1 MLRSCYSFQ
10 NWVTIC
16 VSRRV
21 GLDWIGLDWVGMD
34 WIGLDWIGLDWV
46 GLGWNPLL
54 PKAKNVLN
62 LIEHM
67 NSDSIHSQEKYN
79 QQLDRTQNTNE
90 THVNV
95 HQRIEEYTRNQ
106 VYDARNQV
114 YDARNQ
120 VYDARNQVLDT
131 HPNDDDFILSIK
143 PDELDAYD
151 ESGFQ
156 IYVDS
161 KDFARY
167 GNELVSLIS
176 GSEAPGDSNSFDDQ
190 HDTDNSSDEPTGVQI
205 QHEIVENGGL
215 VPFTKLS
222 YEAVEKGVLQH
233 YFDNTHKLSSALDI
247 LASYLKGQKILYM
260 EAKYHVEMQLNFLM
274 LPAIGL
280 STVATV
286 FSGFSY
292 FGSFNAVI
300 LASVNATIVF
310 LLSLVNYLKLD
321 AASEGHKICAHQYD
335 KLQSSVE
342 FMSGSVLLFQNTGSD
357 AHDSQSRNE
366 SERHIMEK
374 LREVEKKIVEIK
386 ETNPF
391 IIPRVIRYR
400 YPVIYHTNIF
410 SLIKRIED
418 IRSKLIVSLKHVKND
433 IRYLNAKQQQYMA
446 SGNNGLSTTQCG
458 ILESLYTKKKEI
470 MKEILLSKSAF
481 RVIDQ
486 IFKQEMINAEHQR
499 VSIWYKIF
507 CFGWVHSNLHRHID
521 PERLNSFIADLMDP
535 FHD

>member
-1 MLRSCYSFQ
+1 
-10 NWVTIC
+10 
-16 VSRRV
+16 
-21 GLDWIGLDWVGMD
+21 
-34 WIGLDWIGLDWV
+34 
-46 GLGWNPLL
+46 
-54 PKAKNVLN
+54 
-62 LIEHM
+62 
-67 NSDSIHSQEKYN
+67 
-79 QQLDRTQNTNE
+79 
-90 THVNV
+90 
-95 HQRIEEYTRNQ
+95 
-106 VYDARNQV
+106 
-114 YDARNQ
+114 
-120 VYDARNQVLDT
+120 
-131 HPNDDDFILSIK
+131 
-143 PDELDAYD
+143 
-151 ESGFQ
+151 
-156 IYVDS
+156 
-161 KDFARY
+161 
-167 GNELVSLIS
+167 
-176 GSEAPGDSNSFDDQ
+176 

-366 SERHIMEK
+366 SERHIME
-374 LREVEKKIVEIK
+374 
-386 ETNPF
+386 
-391 IIPRVIRYR
+391 
-400 YPVIYHTNIF
+400 
-410 SLIKRIED
+410 
-418 IRSKLIVSLKHVKND
+418 
-433 IRYLNAKQQQYMA
+433 
-446 SGNNGLSTTQCG
+446 
-458 ILESLYTKKKEI
+458 
-470 MKEILLSKSAF
+470 
-481 RVIDQ
+481 
-486 IFKQEMINAEHQR
+486 
-499 VSIWYKIF
+499 
-507 CFGWVHSNLHRHID
+507 
-521 PERLNSFIADLMDP
+521 
-535 FHD
+535 